1 MKNISASIKARLLN
15 IAHAEGLNNQLVLT
29 RYFHERLLFRI
40 SRSIYA
46 EHFCLKGGV
55 LLYAYNQHKSR
66 PTRDLDLLGR
76 HLAASFENLELVFKT
91 ICETEYEVDGVE
103 FDPSTVT
110 TSEINKE
117 GDYKGIRINLEA
129 RLGSA
134 IQNIQVD
141 IGFGDVVIPDPL
153 PMLFPVL
160 LDQEAPEIYAYS
172 VETVIA
178 EKFHAMIERSIANSR
193 MKDFYDV
200 FLLLNSGIVRTVI
213 LEEAIVATF
222 RNRGTSYFAGHSLFD
237 LAFENDAIRL
247 TMWAAFLRKSKL
259 PDMDFKT
266 VMAMIRSE
274 LLPVY
279 EQLR

>member
-1 MKNISASIKARLLN
+1 MKNIAASIRARLLN

-29 RYFHERLLFRI
+29 RYFHERLLFRV

-76 HLAASFENLELVFKT
+76 HLAASFENLERVFKT
-91 ICETEYEVDGVE
+91 ICEAEYEMDGVE

-117 GDYKGIRINLEA
+117 GDYKGIRVDLEA

-134 IQNIQVD
+134 IQNIQID

-160 LDQEAPEIYAYS
+160 LELEAPQIYAYS
-172 VETVIA
+172 METVIA
-178 EKFHAMIERSIANSR
+178 EKFHAMIERSVANSR

-200 FLLLNSGIVRTVI
+200 FLLLHSGNIRKLI
-213 LEEAIVATF
+213 LEEAIIATF
-222 RNRGTSYFAGHSLFD
+222 RNRGTSYYSEHSLFD
-237 LAFENDAIRL
+237 IAFENDASRL
-247 TMWAAFLRKSKL
+247 TMWTAFLRKSKL
-259 PDMDFKT
+259 PDMDFKV
-266 VMAMIRSE
+266 VMSIIRSE
-274 LLPVY
+274 LLPIY
-279 EQLR
+279 ERLR